1 MSTASL
7 FRVPLDRPTVSFE
20 LYPPRSPKGER
31 TLRRTIPE
39 LAAAQPDFFSI
50 TYGAAGSTRE
60 TSRELIRQIIRET
73 EVTPIAHLTCVGA
86 SEAELR
92 GVINDLLDEG
102 VRDFLALRGDPPAG
116 QPDWRPHPDGFTRA
130 SQLVRLLRSI
140 EAERFGTDSRSGDHA
155 SPLSISVAT
164 YPGQARDAAGNA
176 VVDARDVA
184 SLVDKQEA
192 GADFAITQIF
202 YDAAHY
208 AELLQAARAAGV
220 NLPILPG
227 VIPLTDPRRLR
238 RLHELTGMAPPAD
251 LLALLEDAATP
262 QEAYRLGLQATRDL
276 IEDTLRAGAPG
287 LHVYT
292 FNSSTPALGL
302 LYGAGLR
309 HAPVLA

>member
-7 FRVPLDRPTVSFE
+7 FRVPLDRPTISFE
-20 LYPPRSPKGER
+20 LYPPRSQKGER
-31 TLRRTIPE
+31 TLRRAIAE
-39 LAAAQPDFFSI
+39 LAAAEPDFFSI

-60 TSRELIRQIIRET
+60 TSRELIRRILQET

-86 SEAELR
+86 SETELR

-116 QPDWRPHPDGFTRA
+116 QPDWQPHPHGFTRA

-140 EAERFGTDSRSGDHA
+140 EAERFGTGTPGSDHG

-164 YPGQARDAAGNA
+164 YPGGARDAGGNA
-176 VVDARDVA
+176 VVDPRDVA

-208 AELLQAARAAGV
+208 AALLEAARAAGV

-227 VIPLTDPRRLR
+227 VIPMTDARRLR
-238 RLHELTGMAPPAD
+238 RLHELTGMEPPAE
-251 LLALLEDAATP
+251 LLAVLESAASP
-262 QEAYRLGLQATRDL
+262 QQAYRLGLQATRDL
-276 IEDTLRAGAPG
+276 LEDTLAAGAPG

-292 FNSSTPALGL
+292 FNSSAPALDL

-309 HAPVLA
+309 PVPAPA